1 MSTHCGRTEIFDFE
15 GGGILLIVILDL
27 FRNLLNFWDPET
39 SSGWHWC
46 SVFKITTSLR
56 VGYFILCSVTAPR
69 LKRDS
74 EPADLSCRQPIFSA
88 GCSALCSACFP
99 RNELLGVRGQ
109 SPWWLEPFD
118 YSCFSFSV
126 LLFLFAL
133 KSKRKSEQGKLWD
146 SSAIRTRIKRLR
158 LRLYPWARATSVWQ
172 NGLEIYSNPLI
183 LKSDGIGK

>member
-1 MSTHCGRTEIFDFE
+1 MSSPCGRTEICDFE
-15 GGGILLIVILDL
+15 EGLYSLPPMWGSGRGTSWTGEEWAVWNCVPYGWGGKYTSVQDYDVTPYWLLW
-27 FRNLLNFWDPET
+27 NLL
-39 SSGWHWC
+39 G
-46 SVFKITTSLR
+46 L
-56 VGYFILCSVTAPR
+56 
-69 LKRDS
+69 
-74 EPADLSCRQPIFSA
+74 FS
-88 GCSALCSACFP
+88 

-126 LLFLFAL
+126 LLFIFAS

>member
-1 MSTHCGRTEIFDFE
+1 MCMHLVKSEWWERWNSPLPPSCPPLAGGPKSVISRRGLYSLAPCDSAEQNNPVNCFARGGVGR
-15 GGGILLIVILDL
+15 GGKYTSVRDYDVTLYWLLYALLGL
-27 FRNLLNFWDPET
+27 F
-39 SSGWHWC
+39 S
-46 SVFKITTSLR
+46 
-56 VGYFILCSVTAPR
+56 
-69 LKRDS
+69 
-74 EPADLSCRQPIFSA
+74 
-88 GCSALCSACFP
+88 

-109 SPWWLEPFD
+109 SPSWLEPFD
-118 YSCFSFSV
+118 YSCFSFTV
-126 LLFLFAL
+126 LLFLFAS